1 MVQFS
6 QKETDILVCTTI
18 IEAGLDIPNV
28 NTLIIER
35 ADTFGLS
42 QLYQLRGRIGR
53 SSYQAYAYL
62 LIPTSYQLSHIAEKR
77 LQAILSATEL
87 GSGFRIAMRDLEI
100 RGAGNLLGSEQSG
113 HINAIG
119 YELYTQILADTVR
132 KLKAD
137 PTDYNITQSDT
148 SYGVKITL
156 PLPAFIPSTY
166 INDTSTRLDVYQRL
180 SKESSSHELDNLAN
194 ELNDRFGNIPE
205 ELINLIYIVNIK
217 ILAEN
222 AGVISI
228 SQQNKNT
235 VIHMRSPIEGA
246 KIVLQRELEGLA
258 EVGNLQI
265 RIKNTKMWKYQ
276 LVEVIEKLSYFKKF
290 IDTL

>member
-1 MVQFS
+1 M
-6 QKETDILVCTTI
+6 
-18 IEAGLDIPNV
+18 
-28 NTLIIER
+28 
-35 ADTFGLS
+35 
-42 QLYQLRGRIGR
+42 
-53 SSYQAYAYL
+53 
-62 LIPTSYQLSHIAEKR
+62 
-77 LQAILSATEL
+77 
-87 GSGFRIAMRDLEI
+87 
-100 RGAGNLLGSEQSG
+100 
-113 HINAIG
+113 
-119 YELYTQILADTVR
+119 
-132 KLKAD
+132 
-137 PTDYNITQSDT
+137 
-148 SYGVKITL
+148 
-156 PLPAFIPSTY
+156 
-166 INDTSTRLDVYQRL
+166 
-180 SKESSSHELDNLAN
+180 AN